1 MSVVAL
7 AACSGASG
15 GGVDDG
21 FPRAEI
27 AVGGETWAV
36 AVADTPALRAR
47 GLQGVAGLGELDG
60 MLFVFPGPSE
70 SAFTMRGTLMAIDI
84 AFFGGD
90 GALVGVVEMVPC
102 GAEPCPT
109 YRAPGPYRYA
119 LETEPGGFA
128 GIGGLELDPTTL
140 PGSGS

>member
-1 MSVVAL
+1 MVAL
-7 AACSGASG
+7 AACSGGSG
-15 GGVDDG
+15 GGVDEG
-21 FPRAEI
+21 FARAEI
-27 AVGGETWAV
+27 TVGGETWVV

-60 MLFVFPGPSE
+60 MLFVFPGLSE
-70 SAFTMRGTLMAIDI
+70 SAFTMRGTLMGIDI

-102 GAEPCPT
+102 EVEPCPT

-119 LETEPGGFA
+119 VETESGGFGGA
-128 GIGGLELDPTTL
+128 GGLELDPASL
-140 PGSGS
+140 PGGAG